1 MCPRHPRGA
10 RPEHGAA
17 CGRGT
22 GRAVVRRPL
31 PQSPGAGAAPLPA
44 PPGRSGRGRG
54 RGSGGV
60 REALPGIATTA
71 RPPHGLGAWLT
82 RVAVHACRDRRRS
95 RWWRRW
101 WTAATVLD
109 EESTASSWR
118 TPEGQVVG
126 ADQQRRIWRAFEQ
139 LAPRQREVF
148 VLRHVEGWSTRE
160 VADAIGV
167 ETGSVK
173 RHLFRA
179 VRHLRTALGEEL

>member
-1 MCPRHPRGA
+1 MAPGLSMAQRAGVELDGPSYDDLYRSHRA
-10 RPEHGAA
+10 RVLRLCRLLLGDPDEAEDVGQEVFVKLF
-17 CGRGT
+17 
-22 GRAVVRRPL
+22 RASQRPHD
-31 PQSPGAGAAPLPA
+31 
-44 PPGRSGRGRG
+44 RY
-54 RGSGGV
+54 
-60 REALPGIATTA
+60 IAWG
-71 RPPHGLGAWLT
+71 PWLT
-82 RVAVHACRDRRRS
+82 RVTVHACRDRRRS

-101 WTAATVLD
+101 WTVATVLD
-109 EESTASSWR
+109 EQTIASGWR
-118 TPEGQVVG
+118 TPEGEVVS

-179 VRHLRTALGEEL
+179 IRHLRSALGEAS

>member
-1 MCPRHPRGA
+1 MAAALSMAQRADVEPDGPSYDDLYRTHRA
-10 RPEHGAA
+10 RVLRLCRLLLGDPDEAEDVGQEVFVKLFRATERPHDPEMAWG
-17 CGRGT
+17 
-22 GRAVVRRPL
+22 P
-31 PQSPGAGAAPLPA
+31 
-44 PPGRSGRGRG
+44 
-54 RGSGGV
+54 
-60 REALPGIATTA
+60 
-71 RPPHGLGAWLT
+71 WLT

-101 WTAATVLD
+101 WTVSAVLD
-109 EESTASSWR
+109 EETTASTRR
-118 TPEGQVVG
+118 TPEGETVG
-126 ADQQRRIWRAFEQ
+126 AEQRRRIWGAFEH

-179 VRHLRTALGEEL
+179 IRHLRTVLGEES

>member
-1 MCPRHPRGA
+1 MAPGLSMAQRAGVEPDGPSYDDLYRSHRA
-10 RPEHGAA
+10 RVLRLCRLLLGDPDEAEDVGQEVFVKLF
-17 CGRGT
+17 
-22 GRAVVRRPL
+22 RASQRPHD
-31 PQSPGAGAAPLPA
+31 
-44 PPGRSGRGRG
+44 
-54 RGSGGV
+54 
-60 REALPGIATTA
+60 
-71 RPPHGLGAWLT
+71 PHMAWGAWLT

-101 WTAATVLD
+101 WTAATVLN
-109 EESTASSWR
+109 EEFIASGWR
-118 TPEGQVVG
+118 TPEGEVVG

-179 VRHLRTALGEEL
+179 IRHLRTVLGEES